1 MLSTTESC
9 CFFRKIKESKSIDL
23 TKSKKIN
30 FMQQRQV
37 YTNELNQVIFFFVG
51 VGGGGGGGGVDFV
64 DLCCRFSSKGLG
76 SYHHSF

>member
-30 FMQQRQV
+30 FMQLRQV
-37 YTNELNQVIFFFVG
+37 YTNELNQVIKLYIF
-51 VGGGGGGGGVDFV
+51 
-64 DLCCRFSSKGLG
+64 LG
-76 SYHHSF
+76 NKIDVLLVFETN

>member
-30 FMQQRQV
+30 LQLRQV
-37 YTNELNQVIFFFVG
+37 YTNELNQVIKLYIF
-51 VGGGGGGGGVDFV
+51 
-64 DLCCRFSSKGLG
+64 LG
-76 SYHHSF
+76 NKIDVLLVFETN

>member
-37 YTNELNQVIFFFVG
+37 YTNELNQVIKLYIF
-51 VGGGGGGGGVDFV
+51 
-64 DLCCRFSSKGLG
+64 LG
-76 SYHHSF
+76 NKIDVLLVFETN